1 MSRKSV
7 QQECL
12 TRVFRS
18 IQRECFTRVCHKS
31 VEQECQAR
39 VAYNAI
45 KHLLFALH
53 CPVGTFFLRELLK
66 NAFGSVASIRFFQ
79 SILISFRTHWF
90 FLTVVRAIVFLLGVP
105 RGVERNA
112 QQIAIPRVFIV

>member
-12 TRVFRS
+12 TRVF
-18 IQRECFTRVCHKS
+18 QRECLTRVCHKI

-39 VAYNAI
+39 VAYNAV

-53 CPVGTFFLRELLK
+53 CPVGTFFYVSFEK
-66 NAFGSVASIRFFQ
+66 MHSGPW
-79 SILISFRTHWF
+79 ILSGFSSQF
-90 FLTVVRAIVFLLGVP
+90 
-105 RGVERNA
+105 
-112 QQIAIPRVFIV
+112 